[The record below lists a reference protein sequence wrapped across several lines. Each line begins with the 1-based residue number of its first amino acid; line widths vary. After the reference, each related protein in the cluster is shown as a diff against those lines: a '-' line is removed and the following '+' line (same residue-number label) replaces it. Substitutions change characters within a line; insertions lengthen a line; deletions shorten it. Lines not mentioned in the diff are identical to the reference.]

1 LSREKIEAM
10 PGLNLEGTR
19 IYQDAKAEGREEIL
33 AVTVPLLL
41 KAGFTVEQIAQQ
53 TGVDAAVIRRVAEQS
68 SC

>member
-1 LSREKIEAM
+1 M